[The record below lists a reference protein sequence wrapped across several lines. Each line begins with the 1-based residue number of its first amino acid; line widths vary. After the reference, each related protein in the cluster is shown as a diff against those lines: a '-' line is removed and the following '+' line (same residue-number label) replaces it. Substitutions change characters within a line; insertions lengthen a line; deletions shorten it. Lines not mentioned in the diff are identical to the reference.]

1 MSYSNL
7 DLFAD
12 NVTPEPVEIN
22 QHITEPHTMLNDD
35 TDKVG
40 NADLRATDDKNTAE
54 KAAEQATPK
63 THDPQNETPKKRGR
77 PKKVKDGLD
86 SNPVDPETSTAII
99 ESGAGVNPDVD
110 VDTNSEPEKP
120 KPIIDLSTAI
130 TPRLEINT
138 FPTEDKLPCYR
149 VYEKKTIAGDTTL
162 KAGTYYHHVKVI
174 KEETVIIHKWI
185 CAPLYIESVTLDQQG
200 NNFGRFLR
208 FKPTRGS
215 WRRWC
220 MAMAMLK
227 GSCDELRGELLSQGL
242 SMDTDNKALLP
253 RYLNNYHP
261 KDTLEIATQTG
272 WHKGAYILPNRCI
285 GSDKYFYQSE
295 NFHTDIPY
303 RQSGT
308 LAEWQQQ
315 VARYCV
321 DNPLLILS
329 VCCAFAGA
337 LLKPAH
343 QQGGGFH
350 LVGGSSK
357 GKTTG
362 LEVGCS
368 VHGDSSYKRTW
379 KATGNGMEAT
389 AAMHNDG
396 FLALDEM
403 GECEPKEVGSIV
415 YQVANG
421 VGKARANRSGGAR
434 ASYQWLVMV
443 LSNGEISI
451 EAAMQEA
458 GKRVKAGQ
466 LMRLLNITIFGKY
479 GAFNCLHDMPDGRAL
494 ADHLQTASKKY
505 HGVAGIEYLIK
516 LVAETRNINELA
528 EQYTVAL
535 INGESLSSQ
544 ESRAAK
550 RFALVVLAGEL
561 ATEYGVTGW
570 TKGDA
575 CQGVKA
581 CFDQWRK
588 GFGGGDTEDRQIK
601 EAIQNYVEMYGDAR
615 FSHTN
620 DDIRLHGIRSG
631 YWKDGVHGREWMFSK
646 SGLTEATKGYDLKK
660 VVDVLKQCGWLML
673 DGQGKSTRFVRIKN
687 NELSDTRLYFIC
699 FNSDIEKTGAT
710 SATGATPYNG
720 AAYSVAPNE
729 NTSATGAT
737 TEILTSKSV
746 APVAPTKNESATV
759 QPALFVAVAPVAPVA
774 PEKNNTQSETEEKI
788 NSRSNVM
795 EI

>member
-1 MSYSNL
+1 MSNC
-7 DLFAD
+7 DLFEND
-12 NVTPEPVEIN
+12 LL
-22 QHITEPHTMLNDD
+22 MDD
-35 TDKVG
+35 T
-40 NADLRATDDKNTAE
+40 NLCTTDDKNTAE
-54 KAAEQATPK
+54 KAAEQPI
-63 THDPQNETPKKRGR
+63 PKKRGR
-77 PKKVKDGLD
+77 PKKVKDSGDLH
-86 SNPVDPETSTAII
+86 PIEIPETSTVII
-99 ESGAGVNPDVD
+99 ENSVINASVNPDVD
-110 VDTNSEPEKP
+110 TDGKTEKP

-162 KAGTYYHHVKVI
+162 EAGTYYHYVKVT
-174 KEETVIIHKWI
+174 KEDSVIIHKWI

-208 FKPTRGS
+208 FKPTRGD
-215 WRRWC
+215 WRRWS

-227 GSCDELRGELLSQGL
+227 GSCDELRGELLGQGL

-261 KDTLEIATQTG
+261 IDTLEIATQTG

-285 GSDKYFYQSE
+285 GSDDYFYQSE

-308 LAEWQQQ
+308 LAEWQQHI
-315 VARYCV
+315 ARYCV
-321 DNPLLILS
+321 DNPLLMLS

-362 LEVGCS
+362 LEVACS
-368 VHGDSSYKRTW
+368 VHGDGTYKRTW

-466 LMRLLNITIFGKY
+466 LMRLLNITIFGQY

-505 HGVAGIEYLIK
+505 HGVAGIEYLTK

-550 RFALVVLAGEL
+550 RFALVALAGEL

-575 CQGVKA
+575 CHGVKE
-581 CFDQWRK
+581 CFKQWRK
-588 GFGGGDTEDRQIK
+588 SFGGGDTEDRQIK
-601 EAIQNYVEMYGDAR
+601 EAIQAYVEMYGDAR
-615 FSHTN
+615 FTSTT
-620 DDIRLHGIRSG
+620 DDKPLHGIRSG
-631 YWKDGVHGREWMFSK
+631 YWKEGVNGREWIFNE
-646 SGLTEATKGYDLKK
+646 SGLKEAIKGYDLTK
-660 VVDVLKQCGWLML
+660 VVSVLKAYGWLML
-673 DGQGKSTRFVRIKN
+673 DGKGKSTKPLRIKS
-687 NELSDTRLYFIC
+687 EVSRFYFIC
-699 FNSDIEKTGAT
+699 FTDSNSDIEKTGVT
-710 SATGATPYNG
+710 SVTGVTTTNGEAYGVTPM
-720 AAYSVAPNE
+720 E
-729 NTSATGAT
+729 
-737 TEILTSKSV
+737 
-746 APVAPTKNESATV
+746 NESVTGVTKPFTASQSVT
-759 QPALFVAVAPVAPVA
+759 PVTPVTPIEIKVLQLQTTNGEGVTLVTPVT

-788 NSRSNVM
+788 ISRSNAM

>member
-1 MSYSNL
+1 MNRPL
-7 DLFAD
+7 TNCDLFESDLPMD
-12 NVTPEPVEIN
+12 NPK
-22 QHITEPHTMLNDD
+22 MDD
-35 TDKVG
+35 V
-40 NADLRATDDKNTAE
+40 NSRATDSNTP
-54 KAAEQATPK
+54 KKSGKQTTPK
-63 THDPQNETPKKRGR
+63 THGPQNETPKKRSR
-77 PKKVKDGLD
+77 PKKVKNEGDLHY
-86 SNPVDPETSTAII
+86 VEIPETNTVIVENSAINA
-99 ESGAGVNPDVD
+99 SVNPDVD
-110 VDTNSEPEKP
+110 VDTDSKTEKP

-149 VYEKKTIAGDTTL
+149 VYEKKIIAGDTTL
-162 KAGTYYHHVKVI
+162 KAGTYYHYVKVT
-174 KEETVIIHKWI
+174 KEDTVIIHKWI

-208 FKPTRGS
+208 FKPTRGD
-215 WRRWC
+215 WRRWS

-261 KDTLEIATQTG
+261 IDTLEIATQTG

-285 GSDKYFYQSE
+285 GSDDYFYQSE

-308 LAEWQQQ
+308 LAEWRQHI
-315 VARYCV
+315 ARYCV
-321 DNPLLILS
+321 DNPLLMLS

-362 LEVGCS
+362 LEVACS

-403 GECEPKEVGSIV
+403 GECEPKEVGNIV

-466 LMRLLNITIFGKY
+466 LMRLG
-479 GAFNCLHDMPDGRAL
+479 
-494 ADHLQTASKKY
+494 
-505 HGVAGIEYLIK
+505 
-516 LVAETRNINELA
+516 TR
-528 EQYTVAL
+528 
-535 INGESLSSQ
+535 
-544 ESRAAK
+544 
-550 RFALVVLAGEL
+550 
-561 ATEYGVTGW
+561 
-570 TKGDA
+570 TK
-575 CQGVKA
+575 
-581 CFDQWRK
+581 
-588 GFGGGDTEDRQIK
+588 
-601 EAIQNYVEMYGDAR
+601 
-615 FSHTN
+615 
-620 DDIRLHGIRSG
+620 
-631 YWKDGVHGREWMFSK
+631 
-646 SGLTEATKGYDLKK
+646 
-660 VVDVLKQCGWLML
+660 
-673 DGQGKSTRFVRIKN
+673 
-687 NELSDTRLYFIC
+687 
-699 FNSDIEKTGAT
+699 
-710 SATGATPYNG
+710 
-720 AAYSVAPNE
+720 
-729 NTSATGAT
+729 
-737 TEILTSKSV
+737 
-746 APVAPTKNESATV
+746 
-759 QPALFVAVAPVAPVA
+759 
-774 PEKNNTQSETEEKI
+774 
-788 NSRSNVM
+788 
-795 EI
+795 

>member
-1 MSYSNL
+1 MSVPLINCDS
-7 DLFAD
+7 FAD
-12 NVTPEPVEIN
+12 DLPPEPVEIN
-22 QHITEPHTMLNDD
+22 QHTTEPPTMLNDD

-40 NADLRATDDKNTAE
+40 NGNLPATDDKNTAE
-54 KAAEQATPK
+54 KAAEQP
-63 THDPQNETPKKRGR
+63 TPKKRGR

-86 SNPVDPETSTAII
+86 SSHVEIPETNTAII
-99 ESGAGVNPDVD
+99 ESGAAVNPDVD
-110 VDTNSEPEKP
+110 VDTNNEPEKP

-149 VYEKKTIAGDTTL
+149 VYEKKVIAGDTTL

-285 GSDKYFYQSE
+285 GSDDYFYQSE

-308 LAEWQQQ
+308 LAEWQQHI
-315 VARYCV
+315 ARYCV

-403 GECEPKEVGSIV
+403 GECEPREVGNIV

-466 LMRLLNITIFGKY
+466 LMRLLNIVIFGKY
-479 GAFNCLHDMPDGRAL
+479 GAFNCLHDMKDGRPL

-505 HGVAGIEYLIK
+505 HGVAGIEYLTK
-516 LVAETRNINELA
+516 LVAETRSINELA

-550 RFALVVLAGEL
+550 RFALVALAGEL

-570 TKGDA
+570 KHGDA

-601 EAIQNYVEMYGDAR
+601 EAIQTYVEMYGDAR
-615 FSHTN
+615 FTKTT
-620 DDIRLHGIRSG
+620 DDIRLHGMRSG
-631 YWKDGVHGREWMFSK
+631 YWKDGIHGREWLFSK
-646 SGLTEATKGYDLKK
+646 SGLIEAVKGYDLKK
-660 VVDVLKQCGWLML
+660 AVDVLKGCGWLIVGG
-673 DGQGKSTRFVRIKN
+673 DGKNTTVVRINSKL
-687 NELSDTRLYFIC
+687 ERLYFIC
-699 FNSDIEKTGAT
+699 FTDSISDIDKTGVT
-710 SATGATPYNG
+710 SVTGVTPYSG
-720 AAYSVAPNE
+720 AASTVTPAKNESVTGVTKPVTE
-729 NTSATGAT
+729 NQ
-737 TEILTSKSV
+737 SV
-746 APVAPTKNESATV
+746 TPVTPTKNEGVTTQAV
-759 QPALFVAVAPVAPVA
+759 PFVAVTPVTPVT
-774 PEKNNTQSETEEKI
+774 PENNNTQSEIEEKI
-788 NSRSNVM
+788 NSRSNVLV
-795 EI
+795 I